1 MELIG
6 LPQSGTIR
14 AYSLADGYGLTLD
27 QAKALKTCTEKV
39 SIDDPAKA
47 AKLIEAELAQEFTFE
62 SEGGH

>member
-6 LPQSGTIR
+6 LPHSGTIR
-14 AYSLADGYGLTLD
+14 AYSLADGYGLTID

-39 SIDDPAKA
+39 TIDDPVKA
-47 AKLIEAELAQEFTFE
+47 GKLIDAGLAQEFTFE